1 MPESVRLVDRL
12 RQISPTL
19 SVGVLTADWMALGV
33 DLASIEKAGVSLL
46 HFDVMDG
53 CFCPMLTMGPPVIK
67 AIKTS
72 LFKDVHLVVE
82 EPLDK
87 LEGYVAAGADMVT
100 VHIEACRN
108 PHRVLQVLAQMKNV
122 NDPVRGIVR
131 GMALNPGTP
140 VDAVEPLLDELD
152 VVFLLAVNPG
162 WGGQKFIAS
171 TERRVKSL
179 LDLVRRN
186 GRDILVGVD
195 GGITRDNVGQVAR
208 MGADLIVTG
217 RAVFDGKNA
226 SGNARSILDEVARS
240 RR

>member
-226 SGNARSILDEVARS
+226 SGNARSMLDEVARS